1 MNEPPLHPGARLRSL
16 LAQSDI
22 TVLPGVH
29 DALSARLAVLAG
41 FSAIAA
47 GGNAATGTLL
57 GAPDMGQLG
66 EVRLF
71 LMAALLTADELH
83 DVRARLAQAQGEL
96 GRLQSD
102 QARQE
107 ARGPSPKEPAAGHHA
122 AHALDAAA
130 QRIEALADA
139 LADPA

>member
-1 MNEPPLHPGARLRSL
+1 MAAVQVEVNGRPYSIGCEDGQEGHVQALARQFD
-16 LAQSDI
+16 AQ
-22 TVLPGVH
+22 VREVG
-29 DALSARLAVLAG
+29 R
-41 FSAIAA
+41 
-47 GGNAATGTLL
+47 
-57 GAPDMGQLG
+57 DMGQLG

-102 QARQE
+102 HARHD
-107 ARGPSPKEPAAGHHA
+107 ARHSAPEEPSAHHRAAL
-122 AHALDAAA
+122 ALDAAA